1 MKQNFDNA
9 GVAQVQTSIIGLP
22 AAELAAKV
30 TYIRTNF
37 KGWMRESFD
46 LHPNQEQQLEMM
58 PEYFA
63 ERLANAIADHYE
75 QRIPVQF
82 YKETRAE
89 DDKKDFKDI
98 ILQGMDQVT
107 YTLGSTPSVAI
118 PELAIWIRYKQN
130 I

>member
-1 MKQNFDNA
+1 MKKIFDNE
-9 GVAQVQTSIIGLP
+9 GVAQVQTSIVGLP
-22 AAELAAKV
+22 AAELAAEV
-30 TYIRTNF
+30 NHIRTDF
-37 KGWMRESFD
+37 KGWIRKWFD
-46 LHPNQEQQLEMM
+46 LHPNQEQQLDIM
-58 PEYFA
+58 PEDFA
-63 ERLANAIADHYE
+63 LRLANAIADHYE

-89 DDKKDFKDI
+89 DDKKDFKDL

-107 YTLGSTPSVAI
+107 YSLGSTSSVAV